1 MNIKMVIDMSWTTTD
16 KTKAVT
22 TNESAKGQYALRKEA
37 MLQQIKESQ
46 ENNKSFLCLGIWG
59 EPKSAKSATAMDL
72 LTDEDIKNGLH
83 VLVFDF
89 DNRAID
95 VKRNHY
101 DNIENLI
108 VYNPIVRKD
117 GSLVDFDETMNNA
130 RAFYEMAKEYLEDGK
145 LKAVIV
151 DGADKLLTDVCET
164 KMREKHGMDAD
175 TVIKQ
180 PPYVWGDRNT
190 PYKNFLHKQIL
201 EMPCHRIVIA
211 HSKDKYA
218 GNPNPVGVE
227 ANWHSTTEDI
237 FTATVRMSRDIRK
250 NGATFT
256 AMVEAS
262 ARKPE
267 MIGKRLKVLSIEDGK
282 VDWTGFPEIKAGEL

>member
-1 MNIKMVIDMSWTTTD
+1 MSWTTTD

-130 RAFYEMAKEYLEDGK
+130 RAFYEMAKEYLDDGK

-267 MIGKRLKVLSIEDGK
+267 MIGKRLKVLTIEDGK

>member
-1 MNIKMVIDMSWTTTD
+1 MSWSTTGKKQAITKNETD
-16 KTKAVT
+16 EGK
-22 TNESAKGQYALRKEA
+22 YALRKKEL
-37 MLQQIKESQ
+37 LQVIKQIQ
-46 ENNKSFLCLGIWG
+46 ENNTSYLCLGIWG
-59 EPKSAKSATAMDL
+59 EPKSAKSATALDI
-72 LTDEDIKNGLH
+72 LTDEDIENDMK
-83 VLVFDF
+83 VMVFDF

-101 DNIENLI
+101 NNVENLI
-108 VYNPIVRKD
+108 VYNPIVREE
-117 GSLVDFDETMNNA
+117 GSLVDFNETMNNA
-130 RAFYEMAKEYLEDGK
+130 RAFYQLAQEFLEEGK

-164 KMREKHGMDAD
+164 YMRNKHGLDAD
-175 TVIKQ
+175 TVMKAA
-180 PPYVWGDRNT
+180 PYVWGDRNT

-218 GNPNPVGVE
+218 GNPNPIGVE
-227 ANWHSTTEDI
+227 ANWHSSTEDI
-237 FTATVRMSRDIRK
+237 FTATVKMSRDIRK

-267 MIGKRLKVLSIEDGK
+267 LIGKRIKVLSIDDGK
-282 VDWTGFPEIKAGEL
+282 VVWNGFPEIKAGEL

>member
-1 MNIKMVIDMSWTTTD
+1 MSWNTNTKTT
-16 KTKAVT
+16 KTFEERKKERLEKIKHKAQV
-22 TNESAKGQYALRKEA
+22 A
-37 MLQQIKESQ
+37 I
-46 ENNKSFLCLGIWG
+46 SFMCLGIWG
-59 EPKSAKSATAMDL
+59 EPKTAKTAIALDI
-72 LTDEDIKNGLH
+72 LTEEDIANDMK
-83 VLVFDF
+83 VYVFDF

-101 DNIENLI
+101 KNIDNI
-108 VYNPIVRKD
+108 VVDNPIERKED
-117 GSLVDFDETMNNA
+117 SLVDFDATMENA
-130 RAFYEMAKEYLEDGK
+130 RTFYEMAMECLNEGK

-164 KMREKHGMDAD
+164 KMREKHKMDAD
-175 TVIKQ
+175 AVIKQ

-211 HSKDKYA
+211 HSKDKYS

-227 ANWHSTTEDI
+227 ANWHSSTEDI
-237 FTATVRMSRDIRK
+237 FTSTIRMNRDIRK
-250 NGATFT
+250 NGAEYHALF
-256 AMVEAS
+256 EAS

-267 MIGKRLKVLSIEDGK
+267 LIGSRRLVLSIKDGEIN
-282 VDWTGFPEIKAGEL
+282 WTGVEEIKAGEI

>member
-1 MNIKMVIDMSWTTTD
+1 MSWTTTD

-59 EPKSAKSATAMDL
+59 EPKSAKSATAMDI
-72 LTDEDIKNGLH
+72 LTEEDIKNGLH

-130 RAFYEMAKEYLEDGK
+130 RAFYEMAKEYLADGK

-267 MIGKRLKVLSIEDGK
+267 MIGKRLKVLTIEDGK
-282 VDWTGFPEIKAGEL
+282 VDWIGFPEIKAGEL

>member
-1 MNIKMVIDMSWTTTD
+1 MGLT
-16 KTKAVT
+16 
-22 TNESAKGQYALRKEA
+22 
-37 MLQQIKESQ
+37 
-46 ENNKSFLCLGIWG
+46 NNKSKQAASEEARGNARVAAFVDKLEKQTNERLGRSNRLICGIWG

-72 LTDEDIKNGLH
+72 LTEEDIKNDMK

-101 DNIENLI
+101 GNIENLI

-117 GSLVDFDETMNNA
+117 GSLVDFDETMDNA
-130 RAFYEMAKEYLEDGK
+130 RAFYQMALEILEEDK

-218 GNPNPVGVE
+218 GNPNPIGVE
-227 ANWHSTTEDI
+227 ANWHSSTEDI

-267 MIGKRLKVLSIEDGK
+267 MIGKRLKVLTIEDGK
-282 VDWTGFPEIKAGEL
+282 VDWNGFPEIKAGEL

>member
-1 MNIKMVIDMSWTTTD
+1 MSWT
-16 KTKAVT
+16 KN
-22 TNESAKGQYALRKEA
+22 TNETKTYEERKQERLVQIMHKAKVAISY
-37 MLQQIKESQ
+37 M
-46 ENNKSFLCLGIWG
+46 CLGIWG
-59 EPKSAKSATAMDL
+59 EPKSAKSAIAMDIL
-72 LTDEDIKNGLH
+72 SDEDIKNDMK
-83 VLVFDF
+83 VYVFDF

-101 DNIENLI
+101 DNIDNII
-108 VYNPIVRKD
+108 VDNPIVRKD
-117 GSLVDFDETMNNA
+117 DSLVDFDATMENA
-130 RAFYEMAKEYLEDGK
+130 RTFYEMALECLHEGK

-164 KMREKHGMDAD
+164 KMREKHKMDAD

-237 FTATVRMSRDIRK
+237 FTATIRTQRTLK
-250 NGATFT
+250 KGGAEYT
-256 AMVEAS
+256 ALFEAS
-262 ARKPE
+262 ARMPE
-267 MIGKRLKVLSIEDGK
+267 LIGTRRKVLSIKDGEI
-282 VDWTGFPEIKAGEL
+282 DWIGVKEIKTGGI

>member
-1 MNIKMVIDMSWTTTD
+1 MNMSWNTAKNKDT
-16 KTKAVT
+16 KTFEERKKERLEIIKHKAKVA
-22 TNESAKGQYALRKEA
+22 ESY
-37 MLQQIKESQ
+37 M
-46 ENNKSFLCLGIWG
+46 CLGIWG
-59 EPKSAKSATAMDL
+59 EPKSAKSAISLDI
-72 LTDEDIKNGLH
+72 LTDEDIKNDMK
-83 VLVFDF
+83 VYVWDF

-101 DNIENLI
+101 DNIDNI
-108 VYNPIVRKD
+108 VVDNPIERED
-117 GSLVDFDETMNNA
+117 DSLVDFEATMANA
-130 RAFYEMAKEYLEDGK
+130 RTFYEMAMECLAEGK

-164 KMREKHGMDAD
+164 KMREKHRMDAD

-237 FTATVRMSRDIRK
+237 FTATIRMRRDLK
-250 NGATFT
+250 KGGADYT
-256 AMVEAS
+256 ALFEAS

-267 MIGKRLKVLSIEDGK
+267 LIGTRRKVLSIKDGEI
-282 VDWTGFPEIKAGEL
+282 DWIGVKEIKTGGI

>member
-1 MNIKMVIDMSWTTTD
+1 MVIDMSWTQTD
-16 KTKAVT
+16 KTKAIT
-22 TNESAKGQYALRKEA
+22 TKESAKGQYALRKEA

-59 EPKSAKSATAMDL
+59 EPKSAKSATAMDI

-130 RAFYEMAKEYLEDGK
+130 RAFYEMAKEYLDDGK

-211 HSKDKYA
+211 HSKDKYG
-218 GNPNPVGVE
+218 GNPNPIGVE

-267 MIGKRLKVLSIEDGK
+267 MIGKRLKVLTIEDGK
-282 VDWTGFPEIKAGEL
+282 IDWTGFPEIKSGEL

>member
-1 MNIKMVIDMSWTTTD
+1 
-16 KTKAVT
+16 
-22 TNESAKGQYALRKEA
+22 
-37 MLQQIKESQ
+37 
-46 ENNKSFLCLGIWG
+46 
-59 EPKSAKSATAMDL
+59 MDL
-72 LTDEDIKNGLH
+72 LTEEDIKNGQH

-130 RAFYEMAKEYLEDGK
+130 RAFYEMAKEYLAEDK

-267 MIGKRLKVLSIEDGK
+267 MIGKRLRVLTIEDGK
-282 VDWTGFPEIKAGEL
+282 IDWAGFPEIKAGEL

>member
-1 MNIKMVIDMSWTTTD
+1 MSWTTTD

-130 RAFYEMAKEYLEDGK
+130 RAFYEMAKEYLAEDK

-267 MIGKRLKVLSIEDGK
+267 MIGKRLKVLTIEDGK

>member
-1 MNIKMVIDMSWTTTD
+1 
-16 KTKAVT
+16 
-22 TNESAKGQYALRKEA
+22 
-37 MLQQIKESQ
+37 MLQQIKERQ

-72 LTDEDIKNGLH
+72 LTEEDIKNGQH

-130 RAFYEMAKEYLEDGK
+130 RAFYEMAKEYLAEDK

-267 MIGKRLKVLSIEDGK
+267 MIGKRLRVLTIEDGK
-282 VDWTGFPEIKAGEL
+282 IDWAGFPEIKAGEL

>member
-1 MNIKMVIDMSWTTTD
+1 MNMSWT
-16 KTKAVT
+16 KN
-22 TNESAKGQYALRKEA
+22 TNETKTYEERKQERLVQIMHKAKVAISY
-37 MLQQIKESQ
+37 M
-46 ENNKSFLCLGIWG
+46 CLGIWG
-59 EPKSAKSATAMDL
+59 EPKSAKSAIAMDIL
-72 LTDEDIKNGLH
+72 SDEDIKNDMK
-83 VLVFDF
+83 VYVFDF

-101 DNIENLI
+101 DNIDNII
-108 VYNPIVRKD
+108 VDNPIVRKD
-117 GSLVDFDETMNNA
+117 DSLVDFDATMENA
-130 RAFYEMAKEYLEDGK
+130 RTFYEMALECLHEGK

-164 KMREKHGMDAD
+164 KMREKHKMDAD

-237 FTATVRMSRDIRK
+237 FTATIRTQRTLK
-250 NGATFT
+250 KGGAEYT
-256 AMVEAS
+256 ALFEAS
-262 ARKPE
+262 ARMPE
-267 MIGKRLKVLSIEDGK
+267 LIGTRRKVLSIKDGEI
-282 VDWTGFPEIKAGEL
+282 DWIGVKEIKTGGI

>member
-1 MNIKMVIDMSWTTTD
+1 MVMNMSWSTTGKKQAITKNETD
-16 KTKAVT
+16 EGK
-22 TNESAKGQYALRKEA
+22 YALRKKEL
-37 MLQQIKESQ
+37 LQVIKQIQ
-46 ENNKSFLCLGIWG
+46 ENNTSYLCLGIWG
-59 EPKSAKSATAMDL
+59 EPKSAKSATALDI
-72 LTDEDIKNGLH
+72 LTDEDIENDMK
-83 VLVFDF
+83 VMVFDF

-101 DNIENLI
+101 NNVENLI
-108 VYNPIVRKD
+108 VYNPIVREE
-117 GSLVDFDETMNNA
+117 GSLVDFNETMNNA
-130 RAFYEMAKEYLEDGK
+130 RAFYQLAQEFLEEGK

-164 KMREKHGMDAD
+164 YMRNKHGLDAD
-175 TVIKQ
+175 TVMKAA
-180 PPYVWGDRNT
+180 PYVWGDRNT

-218 GNPNPVGVE
+218 GNPNPIGVE
-227 ANWHSTTEDI
+227 ANWHSSTEDI
-237 FTATVRMSRDIRK
+237 FTATVKMSRDIRK

-267 MIGKRLKVLSIEDGK
+267 LIGKRIKVLSIEDGK
-282 VDWTGFPEIKAGEL
+282 VEWNGFPEIKAGEL

>member
-1 MNIKMVIDMSWTTTD
+1 MNIKMVIEMSWTTTD

-59 EPKSAKSATAMDL
+59 EPKSAKSATAMDI
-72 LTDEDIKNGLH
+72 LTEEDIKNGMH

-101 DNIENLI
+101 DNNENLI

-130 RAFYEMAKEYLEDGK
+130 RAFYEMAKEYLADGK

-267 MIGKRLKVLSIEDGK
+267 MIGKRLKVLTIEDGK

>member
-1 MNIKMVIDMSWTTTD
+1 MNIKMVIEMSWTTTD

-59 EPKSAKSATAMDL
+59 EPKSAKSATAMDI
-72 LTDEDIKNGLH
+72 LTEEDIKNGLH

-130 RAFYEMAKEYLEDGK
+130 RAFYEMAKEYLAEDK

-267 MIGKRLKVLSIEDGK
+267 MIGKRLKVLTIEDGK

>member
-1 MNIKMVIDMSWTTTD
+1 MNIKMVIEMSWTTTD

-130 RAFYEMAKEYLEDGK
+130 RAFYEMAKEYLAEDK

-267 MIGKRLKVLSIEDGK
+267 MIGKRLKVLTIEDGK

>member
-1 MNIKMVIDMSWTTTD
+1 MSWTTTD

-267 MIGKRLKVLSIEDGK
+267 MIGKRLKVLTIEDGK

>member
-1 MNIKMVIDMSWTTTD
+1 MSWTTTD

-59 EPKSAKSATAMDL
+59 EPKSAKSATAMDI
-72 LTDEDIKNGLH
+72 LTEEDIKNGLH

-130 RAFYEMAKEYLEDGK
+130 RAFYEMAKEYLAENK

-267 MIGKRLKVLSIEDGK
+267 MIGKRLKVLTIEDGK
-282 VDWTGFPEIKAGEL
+282 VDWIGFPEIKAGEL